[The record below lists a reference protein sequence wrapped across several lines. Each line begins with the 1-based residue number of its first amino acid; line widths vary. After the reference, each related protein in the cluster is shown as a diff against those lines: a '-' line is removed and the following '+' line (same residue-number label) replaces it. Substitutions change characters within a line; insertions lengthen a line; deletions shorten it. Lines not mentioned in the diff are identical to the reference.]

1 MADGIAGKVTIA
13 PSDGPKIR
21 GAAAGIGEASVD
33 TDLISRPELFQ
44 ARRTG
49 DIGLVHSWELVT
61 SVDGPGTRMT
71 IFMAGCPLRCLYC
84 HNPDTWDLKE
94 GTLHRAEDLV
104 KKIKRYKPVFNASGG
119 GITIS
124 GGEPLFQIAYT
135 RRILAETHAAGI
147 HTCIDTAGYLGA
159 RLTDEDLENIDL
171 ILLDVKSGLPDT
183 YLNLTGHELAP
194 TVAFG
199 DRLAK
204 LGKRVW
210 VRHVHVPGYTDAPE
224 NVEATAN
231 IVANWKDN
239 VERVEVLPFHN
250 MGRDKWH
257 ELGIKY
263 ELEDLKPPSRESTEA
278 VRDVFRSKG
287 LTVY

>member
-1 MADGIAGKVTIA
+1 MADGVAAKVTIA
-13 PSDGPKIR
+13 PSDGPKVR
-21 GAAAGIGEASVD
+21 GTAAGLGVSSVD
-33 TDLISRPELFQ
+33 TDLMSRPELFE

-84 HNPDTWDLKE
+84 HNPDTWELKE
-94 GTLHRAEDLV
+94 GTLHRVEDLV
-104 KKIKRYKPVFNASGG
+104 KKIKRYRPVFNASGG

-124 GGEPLFQIAYT
+124 GGEPLFQIAFT
-135 RRILAETHAAGI
+135 RRVLAEAHAAGI
-147 HTCIDTAGYLGA
+147 HTCIDSAGYLGA
-159 RLTDEDLENIDL
+159 RLSDEDLENIDL
-171 ILLDVKSGLPDT
+171 VLLDVKSGLPDT
-183 YLNLTGHELAP
+183 YERLTGHELAP
-194 TVAFG
+194 SIAFG
-199 DRLAK
+199 DRLNK

-224 NVEATAN
+224 NVEAMAD
-231 IVANWKDN
+231 IVARWKDN
-239 VERVEVLPFHN
+239 VERVEILPFHN

-257 ELGIKY
+257 ELGIEY
-263 ELEDLKPPSRESTEA
+263 ELENLSPPSRESTDA
-278 VRDVFRSKG
+278 IRDVFRSRG

>member
-1 MADGIAGKVTIA
+1 MSDGVAAKVTIA

-21 GAAAGIGEASVD
+21 GAAHGVGESSVD
-33 TDLISRPELFQ
+33 MDLISRPELFA

-49 DIGLVHSWELVT
+49 EIGLVHSWELVT

-94 GTLHRAEDLV
+94 GTLHRAEDLIT
-104 KKIKRYKPVFNASGG
+104 KIKRYRPVFKASGG

-124 GGEPLFQIAYT
+124 GGEPLFQIAFT
-135 RRILAETHAAGI
+135 RRILKETHDLGI
-147 HTCIDTAGYLGA
+147 HTCIDSAGYLGA
-159 RLTDEDLENIDL
+159 RLTDKDLDTIDL
-171 ILLDVKSGLPDT
+171 VLLDLKSGLPET
-183 YLNLTGHELAP
+183 YQRLTGHELQP
-194 TVAFG
+194 SVNFG
-199 DRLAK
+199 DRLNK

-224 NVEATAN
+224 NIEAMAD
-231 IVANWKDN
+231 ILERWKSN

-257 ELGIKY
+257 ELGIPY
-263 ELEDLKPPSRESTEA
+263 ELEEMKPPTAESTEVIRNA
-278 VRDVFRSKG
+278 FRARG